1 MAQLKSNFEPFEG
14 ETVVIELAFD
24 DIAVTCKEKLKK
36 CFTCKKGTW
45 YLIVTNKRVVIIDA
59 SKQCCSSER
68 RETTVNYIS
77 EYGYVTSKGCCPCS
91 KGGYFYF
98 LTGKDKYTIGLG
110 QAKKEDIEQ
119 VTTAFHSLV
128 GNL

>member
-1 MAQLKSNFEPFEG
+1 MILNENLIKQFWKAS
-14 ETVVIELAFD
+14 
-24 DIAVTCKEKLKK
+24 
-36 CFTCKKGTW
+36 KKGTW

-68 RETTVNYIS
+68 RETTINYIS

-91 KGGYFYF
+91 KAGYFYF